1 MMHMRQSGASATPG
15 ATPTRKRRARAVSMH
30 ATPLLQVKLS
40 NLRSRIAFFLLTLGF
55 LALIARAVWLQVI
68 SQDFLQHQGE
78 VRYQRTLEL
87 PASRGKILDRNGHT
101 LATSLPASA
110 VWVNP
115 PEFRANEQ
123 ELAQLAKLLGMR
135 SSDIQQRAS
144 QEEKTFVYLKRQVD
158 AEVARQVEALQIP
171 GLHFRREYKRYYPEG
186 DTAAHVV
193 GFTNVE
199 DSGQEGI
206 ELSREKL
213 LSGVPGS
220 RVVIRDRLGRIIED
234 VREVRD
240 PQHGRDLALAI
251 DSKIQFIAFNAIRDA
266 VETHRAKAAAAVV
279 IDVHTGELLALANWP
294 SYNPNQR
301 SHLSGAQLRNRVI
314 TDIFEPGSTMKPFTT
329 ALALES
335 NRVRPESTFNVAP
348 GRMTI
353 GSHTINDAH
362 AYGVLT
368 VEQIL
373 QKSSNVGTAKM
384 ALQMPPEEMWQL
396 FTQVGFGQAPDIG
409 FPGAV
414 AGRVRP
420 HRSWKPIEQ
429 ATMSYGHGIS
439 VSLLQLARAYSIFA
453 RDGELIPVTMLKH
466 ADRVE
471 GESVIRKETA
481 KSVRHMLELAAG
493 PGGTAPQAQI
503 QGYRVAG
510 KTGTAHKLE
519 NGRYANKYVASFVG
533 FAPVSDPRIII
544 AVMVDE
550 PSAGKYYGGLVA
562 APVFSRIGGE
572 SLRALRVMPDA
583 NMQAFVPS
591 SVPASYQA
599 VQEPA
604 PPAIVSQS
612 ETASQSEAASV
623 ASDDKHAAD
632 SPQTVAAAR
641 GSGRR

>member
-1 MMHMRQSGASATPG
+1 MN
-15 ATPTRKRRARAVSMH
+15 
-30 ATPLLQVKLS
+30 ATPLLQVRLS
-40 NLRSRIAFFLLTLGF
+40 ALRSRIAFFLLTLGF
-55 LALIARAVWLQVI
+55 VALLARAVWLQVF
-68 SQDFLQHQGE
+68 SQDYLQREGQ

-115 PEFRANEQ
+115 PEYRASE
-123 ELAQLAKLLGMR
+123 AQVLQLSRLLGMKV
-135 SSDIQQRAS
+135 SDLHQRVG
-144 QEEKTFVYLKRQVD
+144 QEEKTFVYLRRQVD
-158 AEVARQVEALQIP
+158 SDLARQVESLQIP
-171 GLHFRREYKRYYPEG
+171 GVHLRREYKRYYPEG
-186 DTAAHVV
+186 EVLAHVI

-206 ELSREKL
+206 ELSKEKH
-213 LSGVPGS
+213 LSGIAGS

-240 PQHGRDLALAI
+240 PQHGSDIALSI
-251 DSKIQFIAFNAIRDA
+251 DSRIQFIAFNAIRDA
-266 VETHRAKAAAAVV
+266 VEEHRAKAAAAVV
-279 IDVHTGELLALANWP
+279 IDVETGELLALANWP

-301 SHLSGAQLRNRVI
+301 AHLSGAQLRNRVI

-329 ALALES
+329 ALALNS
-335 NRVRPESTFNVAP
+335 ARVRPESTFNVAP

-353 GSHTINDAH
+353 GNHTISDAH

-373 QKSSNVGTAKM
+373 QKSSNIGTAKM
-384 ALQMPPEEMWQL
+384 ALQIPAQEMWQL
-396 FTQVGFGQAPDIG
+396 FTQVGFGQVPDIG

-420 HRSWKPIEQ
+420 HRTWKPIEQ

-453 RDGELIPVTMLKH
+453 RDGELIPVTMLRH
-466 ADRVE
+466 AGKAE
-471 GESVIRKETA
+471 GDTVIRAETA
-481 KSVRHMLELAAG
+481 KTVRRMLELAAG

-562 APVFSRIGGE
+562 APIFARIGGE
-572 SLRALRVMPDA
+572 SLRTMRVMPDA
-583 NMQAFVPS
+583 SMQAFTVTQ
-591 SVPASYQA
+591 PAR
-599 VQEPA
+599 EPA
-604 PPAIVSQS
+604 PPSIALEEGTGALS
-612 ETASQSEAASV
+612 AS
-623 ASDDKHAAD
+623 
-632 SPQTVAAAR
+632 AR
-641 GSGRR
+641 ATQMVGREPVR

>member
-1 MMHMRQSGASATPG
+1 
-15 ATPTRKRRARAVSMH
+15 
-30 ATPLLQVKLS
+30 LLQVRLS
-40 NLRSRIAFFLLTLGF
+40 ALRSRIAFFLLALGF
-55 LALIARAVWLQVI
+55 VALIARAVWLQVF
-68 SQDFLQHQGE
+68 SQDYLQREGQ

-87 PASRGKILDRNGHT
+87 PASRGKILDRNGQT

-115 PEFRANEQ
+115 PEYRASE
-123 ELAQLAKLLGMR
+123 AQVLQLSRLLGMKV
-135 SSDIQQRAS
+135 SDLHQRVG
-144 QEEKTFVYLKRQVD
+144 QEEKTFVYLRRQVD
-158 AEVARQVEALQIP
+158 SDLARQVESLQIP
-171 GLHFRREYKRYYPEG
+171 GVHLRREYKRYYPEG
-186 DTAAHVV
+186 ETAAHVV

-206 ELSREKL
+206 ELSKEKH
-213 LSGVPGS
+213 LSGIAGS

-240 PQHGRDLALAI
+240 PQHGTDIALSI
-251 DSKIQFIAFNAIRDA
+251 DSRIQFIAFNAIRDA
-266 VETHRAKAAAAVV
+266 VEEHRAKAAAAVV
-279 IDVHTGELLALANWP
+279 IDVETGELLALANWP

-301 SHLSGAQLRNRVI
+301 AHLSGAQLRNRVI

-329 ALALES
+329 ALALNS
-335 NRVRPESTFNVAP
+335 ARVRPESTFNVAP

-353 GSHTINDAH
+353 GSHTISDAH

-373 QKSSNVGTAKM
+373 QKSSNIGTAKM
-384 ALQMPPEEMWQL
+384 ALQIPPQEMWQL
-396 FTQVGFGQAPDIG
+396 FMQVGFGQVPDIG

-420 HRSWKPIEQ
+420 HRTWKPIEQ

-453 RDGELIPVTMLKH
+453 RDGELIPVTMLRH
-466 ADRVE
+466 AAKAQGDP
-471 GESVIRKETA
+471 VIRAETA
-481 KSVRHMLELAAG
+481 KTVRRMLELAAG

-550 PSAGKYYGGLVA
+550 PSAGKYFGGLVA
-562 APVFSRIGGE
+562 APIFARIGGE
-572 SLRALRVMPDA
+572 SLRTMRVMPDA
-583 NMQAFVPS
+583 SMQAFTVAQP
-591 SVPASYQA
+591 VR
-599 VQEPA
+599 EPA
-604 PPAIVSQS
+604 PPSIALEEEAGTLS
-612 ETASQSEAASV
+612 AS
-623 ASDDKHAAD
+623 
-632 SPQTVAAAR
+632 AR
-641 GSGRR
+641 ATQMVGQERVR

>member
-1 MMHMRQSGASATPG
+1 MNQAP
-15 ATPTRKRRARAVSMH
+15 RRARPVSMN
-30 ATPLLQVKLS
+30 ATPLLQVRLS
-40 NLRSRIAFFLLTLGF
+40 ALRSRIAFFLLTLGF
-55 LALIARAVWLQVI
+55 VALIARAVWLQVF
-68 SQDFLQHQGE
+68 SQDYLQREGQ

-87 PASRGKILDRNGHT
+87 PASRGKILDRNGQT

-115 PEFRANEQ
+115 PEYRASE
-123 ELAQLAKLLGMR
+123 AQVLQLSRLLGMKV
-135 SSDIQQRAS
+135 SDLHQRVG
-144 QEEKTFVYLKRQVD
+144 QEEKTFVYLRRQVD
-158 AEVARQVEALQIP
+158 SDLARQVESLQIP
-171 GLHFRREYKRYYPEG
+171 GVHLRREYKRYYPEG
-186 DTAAHVV
+186 ETAAHVV

-206 ELSREKL
+206 ELSKEKH
-213 LSGVPGS
+213 LSGIAGS

-240 PQHGRDLALAI
+240 PQHGTDIALSI
-251 DSKIQFIAFNAIRDA
+251 DSRIQFIAFNAIRDA
-266 VETHRAKAAAAVV
+266 VEEHRAKAAAAVV
-279 IDVHTGELLALANWP
+279 IDVETGELLALANWP

-301 SHLSGAQLRNRVI
+301 AHLSGAQLRNRVI

-329 ALALES
+329 ALALNS
-335 NRVRPESTFNVAP
+335 ARVRPESTFNVAP

-353 GSHTINDAH
+353 GSHTISDAH

-373 QKSSNVGTAKM
+373 QKSSNIGTAKM
-384 ALQMPPEEMWQL
+384 ALQIPPQEMWQL
-396 FTQVGFGQAPDIG
+396 FMQVGFGQVPDIG

-420 HRSWKPIEQ
+420 HRTWKPIEQ

-453 RDGELIPVTMLKH
+453 RDGELIPVTMLRH
-466 ADRVE
+466 AAKAQGDP
-471 GESVIRKETA
+471 VIRAETA
-481 KSVRHMLELAAG
+481 KTVRRMLELAAG

-544 AVMVDE
+544 ALMVDE
-550 PSAGKYYGGLVA
+550 PSAGKYFGGLVA
-562 APVFSRIGGE
+562 APIFARIGGE
-572 SLRALRVMPDA
+572 SLRTMRVMPDA
-583 NMQAFVPS
+583 SMQAFTVAQP
-591 SVPASYQA
+591 VR
-599 VQEPA
+599 EPA
-604 PPAIVSQS
+604 PPSIALEEEAGTLS
-612 ETASQSEAASV
+612 AS
-623 ASDDKHAAD
+623 
-632 SPQTVAAAR
+632 AR
-641 GSGRR
+641 ATQMVGQERVR

>member
-1 MMHMRQSGASATPG
+1 MRLSA
-15 ATPTRKRRARAVSMH
+15 
-30 ATPLLQVKLS
+30 
-40 NLRSRIAFFLLTLGF
+40 LRSRIAFFLLTLGF
-55 LALIARAVWLQVI
+55 VALIARAVWLQVF
-68 SQDFLQHQGE
+68 SQDYLQREGQ

-87 PASRGKILDRNGHT
+87 PASRGKILDRNGQT

-115 PEFRANEQ
+115 PEYRASE
-123 ELAQLAKLLGMR
+123 AQVLQLSRLLGMKV
-135 SSDIQQRAS
+135 SDLHQRVG
-144 QEEKTFVYLKRQVD
+144 QEEKTFVYLRRQVD
-158 AEVARQVEALQIP
+158 SDLARQVESLQIP
-171 GLHFRREYKRYYPEG
+171 GVHLRREYKRYYPEG
-186 DTAAHVV
+186 ETAAHVV

-206 ELSREKL
+206 ELSKEKH
-213 LSGVPGS
+213 LSGIAGS

-240 PQHGRDLALAI
+240 PQHGTDIALSI
-251 DSKIQFIAFNAIRDA
+251 DSRIQFIAFNAIRDA
-266 VETHRAKAAAAVV
+266 VEEHRAKAAAAVV
-279 IDVHTGELLALANWP
+279 IDVETGELLALANWP

-301 SHLSGAQLRNRVI
+301 AHLSGAQLRNRVI

-329 ALALES
+329 ALALNS
-335 NRVRPESTFNVAP
+335 ARVRPESTFNVAP

-353 GSHTINDAH
+353 GSHTISDAH

-373 QKSSNVGTAKM
+373 QKSSNIGTAKM
-384 ALQMPPEEMWQL
+384 ALQIPPQEMWQL
-396 FTQVGFGQAPDIG
+396 FMQVGFGQVPDIG

-420 HRSWKPIEQ
+420 HRTWKPIEQ

-453 RDGELIPVTMLKH
+453 RDGELIPVTMLRH
-466 ADRVE
+466 AAKAQGDP
-471 GESVIRKETA
+471 VIRAETA
-481 KSVRHMLELAAG
+481 KTVRRMLELAAG

-550 PSAGKYYGGLVA
+550 PSAGKYFGGLVA
-562 APVFSRIGGE
+562 APIFARIGGE
-572 SLRALRVMPDA
+572 SLRTMRVMPDA
-583 NMQAFVPS
+583 SMQAFTVAQP
-591 SVPASYQA
+591 VR
-599 VQEPA
+599 EPA
-604 PPAIVSQS
+604 PPSIALEEEAGTLS
-612 ETASQSEAASV
+612 AS
-623 ASDDKHAAD
+623 
-632 SPQTVAAAR
+632 AR
-641 GSGRR
+641 ATQMVGQERVR

>member
-1 MMHMRQSGASATPG
+1 MSPSP
-15 ATPTRKRRARAVSMH
+15 RRARAVSMN
-30 ATPLLQVKLS
+30 ASPLLQLRIS
-40 NLRSRIAFFLLTLGF
+40 ALRSRIAFFLLTMGF
-55 LALIARAVWLQVI
+55 VALIARAVWLQVF
-68 SQDFLQHQGE
+68 SQDYLQREGQ

-87 PASRGKILDRNGHT
+87 PASRGKILDRNGQT

-115 PEFRANEQ
+115 PEYRATE
-123 ELAQLAKLLGMR
+123 AQLLQLSRLLSMKVA
-135 SSDIQQRAS
+135 DIQQRIA
-144 QEEKTFVYLKRQVD
+144 QEEKTFVYLRRQVD
-158 AEVARQVEALQIP
+158 SDLARQVESLQIP
-171 GLHFRREYKRYYPEG
+171 GVHLRREYKRYYPEG
-186 DTAAHVV
+186 ETAAHIV

-206 ELSREKL
+206 ELSKEKH
-213 LSGVPGS
+213 LSGIAGS

-240 PQHGRDLALAI
+240 PQHGGDISLSI
-251 DSKIQFIAFNAIRDA
+251 DSRIQFIAFNAIRDA
-266 VETHRAKAAAAVV
+266 VEEHRAKAAAAVV
-279 IDVHTGELLALANWP
+279 IDVETGELLALANWP

-301 SHLSGAQLRNRVI
+301 AHLSGAQLRNRVI

-329 ALALES
+329 ALALNS
-335 NRVRPESTFNVAP
+335 SRVRPESTFNVAP

-353 GSHTINDAH
+353 GNHTISDAH

-373 QKSSNVGTAKM
+373 QKSSNIGTAKM
-384 ALQMPPEEMWQL
+384 ALQIPAQEMWQL
-396 FTQVGFGQAPDIG
+396 FTHVGFGQAPDIG

-453 RDGELIPVTMLKH
+453 RDGELIPVTMLRH
-466 ADRVE
+466 SERVE
-471 GESVIRKETA
+471 GEAVIRPDTA
-481 KSVRHMLELAAG
+481 KTVRRMLELAAG

-533 FAPVSDPRIII
+533 FAPVSEPRVII

-562 APVFSRIGGE
+562 APIFARIGGE
-572 SLRALRVMPDA
+572 SLRTLRVMPDA
-583 NMQAFVPS
+583 SMQAFTVAQ
-591 SVPASYQA
+591 PAR
-599 VQEPA
+599 EPA
-604 PPAIVSQS
+604 PP
-612 ETASQSEAASV
+612 SV
-623 ASDDKHAAD
+623 AIQDEAGGAGLVPLKA
-632 SPQTVAAAR
+632 TRVAGQESLR
-641 GSGRR
+641 

>member
-1 MMHMRQSGASATPG
+1 MSPSP
-15 ATPTRKRRARAVSMH
+15 RRARAVSMN
-30 ATPLLQVKLS
+30 ASPLLQLRIS
-40 NLRSRIAFFLLTLGF
+40 ALRSRIAFFLLTMGF
-55 LALIARAVWLQVI
+55 VALIARAVWLQVF
-68 SQDFLQHQGE
+68 SQDYLQREGQ

-87 PASRGKILDRNGHT
+87 PASRGKILDRNGQT

-115 PEFRANEQ
+115 PEYRATE
-123 ELAQLAKLLGMR
+123 AQLLQLSRLLSMKVA
-135 SSDIQQRAS
+135 DIQQRVA
-144 QEEKTFVYLKRQVD
+144 QEEKTFVYLRRQVD
-158 AEVARQVEALQIP
+158 SDLARQVESLQIP
-171 GLHFRREYKRYYPEG
+171 GVHLRREYKRYYPEG
-186 DTAAHVV
+186 ETAAHIV

-206 ELSREKL
+206 ELSKEKH
-213 LSGVPGS
+213 LSGIAGS

-240 PQHGRDLALAI
+240 PQHGGDISLSI
-251 DSKIQFIAFNAIRDA
+251 DSRIQFIAFNAIRDA
-266 VETHRAKAAAAVV
+266 VEEHRAKAAAAVV
-279 IDVHTGELLALANWP
+279 IDVETGELLALANWP

-301 SHLSGAQLRNRVI
+301 AHLSGAQLRNRVI

-329 ALALES
+329 ALALNS
-335 NRVRPESTFNVAP
+335 SRVRPESTFNVAP

-353 GSHTINDAH
+353 GNHTISDAH

-373 QKSSNVGTAKM
+373 QKSSNIGTAKM
-384 ALQMPPEEMWQL
+384 ALQIPAQEMWQL
-396 FTQVGFGQAPDIG
+396 FTHVGFGQAPDIG

-453 RDGELIPVTMLKH
+453 RDGELIPVTMLRH
-466 ADRVE
+466 SDRVE
-471 GESVIRKETA
+471 GEAVIRPDTA
-481 KSVRHMLELAAG
+481 KTVRRMLELAAG

-533 FAPVSDPRIII
+533 FAPVSEPRVII

-562 APVFSRIGGE
+562 APIFARIGGE
-572 SLRALRVMPDA
+572 SLRTLRVMPDA
-583 NMQAFVPS
+583 SMQAFTVAQ
-591 SVPASYQA
+591 PAR
-599 VQEPA
+599 EPA
-604 PPAIVSQS
+604 PP
-612 ETASQSEAASV
+612 SV
-623 ASDDKHAAD
+623 AIQDEAGGAGLVPLKA
-632 SPQTVAAAR
+632 TRVAGQESLR
-641 GSGRR
+641 

>member
-1 MMHMRQSGASATPG
+1 MNQAP
-15 ATPTRKRRARAVSMH
+15 RRARPVSMNT
-30 ATPLLQVKLS
+30 TPLLQVRLS
-40 NLRSRIAFFLLTLGF
+40 ALRSRIAFFLLTLGF
-55 LALIARAVWLQVI
+55 VALIARAVWLQVF
-68 SQDFLQHQGE
+68 SQDYLQREGQ

-87 PASRGKILDRNGHT
+87 PASRGKILDRNGQT

-115 PEFRANEQ
+115 PEYRASE
-123 ELAQLAKLLGMR
+123 AQVLQLSRLLGMKV
-135 SSDIQQRAS
+135 SDLHQRVG
-144 QEEKTFVYLKRQVD
+144 QEEKTFVYLRRQVD
-158 AEVARQVEALQIP
+158 SDLARQVESLQIP
-171 GLHFRREYKRYYPEG
+171 GVHLRREYKRYYPEG
-186 DTAAHVV
+186 ETAAHVV

-206 ELSREKL
+206 ELSKEKH
-213 LSGVPGS
+213 LSGIAGS

-240 PQHGRDLALAI
+240 PQHGTDIALSI
-251 DSKIQFIAFNAIRDA
+251 DSRIQFIAFNAIRDA
-266 VETHRAKAAAAVV
+266 VEEHRAKAAAAVV
-279 IDVHTGELLALANWP
+279 IDVETGELLALANWP

-301 SHLSGAQLRNRVI
+301 AHLSGAQLRNRVI

-329 ALALES
+329 ALALNS
-335 NRVRPESTFNVAP
+335 ARVRPESTFNVAP

-353 GSHTINDAH
+353 GSHTISDAH

-373 QKSSNVGTAKM
+373 QKSSNIGTAKM
-384 ALQMPPEEMWQL
+384 ALQIPPQEMWQL
-396 FTQVGFGQAPDIG
+396 FMQVGFGQVPDIG

-420 HRSWKPIEQ
+420 HRTWKPIEQ

-453 RDGELIPVTMLKH
+453 RDGELIPVTMLRH
-466 ADRVE
+466 AAKAQGDP
-471 GESVIRKETA
+471 VIRAETA
-481 KSVRHMLELAAG
+481 KTVRRMLELAAG

-550 PSAGKYYGGLVA
+550 PSAGKYFGGLVA
-562 APVFSRIGGE
+562 APIFARIGGE
-572 SLRALRVMPDA
+572 SLRTMRVMPDA
-583 NMQAFVPS
+583 SMQAFTVAQP
-591 SVPASYQA
+591 VR
-599 VQEPA
+599 EPA
-604 PPAIVSQS
+604 PPSIALEEEAGTLS
-612 ETASQSEAASV
+612 AS
-623 ASDDKHAAD
+623 
-632 SPQTVAAAR
+632 AR
-641 GSGRR
+641 ATQMVGQVRVR

>member
-1 MMHMRQSGASATPG
+1 MNQAP
-15 ATPTRKRRARAVSMH
+15 RRARPVSMS
-30 ATPLLQVKLS
+30 ATPLLQVRLS
-40 NLRSRIAFFLLTLGF
+40 ALRSRIAFFLLTLGF
-55 LALIARAVWLQVI
+55 VALIARAVWLQVF
-68 SQDFLQHQGE
+68 SQDYLQREGQ

-87 PASRGKILDRNGHT
+87 PASRGKILDRNGQT

-115 PEFRANEQ
+115 PEYRASE
-123 ELAQLAKLLGMR
+123 AQVLQLSRLLGMKV
-135 SSDIQQRAS
+135 SDLHQRVG
-144 QEEKTFVYLKRQVD
+144 QEEKTFVYLRRQVD
-158 AEVARQVEALQIP
+158 SDLARQVESLQIP
-171 GLHFRREYKRYYPEG
+171 GVHLRREYKRYYPEG
-186 DTAAHVV
+186 ETAAHVV

-206 ELSREKL
+206 ELSKEKH
-213 LSGVPGS
+213 LSGIAGS

-240 PQHGRDLALAI
+240 PQHGTDIALSI
-251 DSKIQFIAFNAIRDA
+251 DSRIQFIAFNAIRDA
-266 VETHRAKAAAAVV
+266 VEEHRAKAAAAVV
-279 IDVHTGELLALANWP
+279 IDVETGELLALANWP

-301 SHLSGAQLRNRVI
+301 AHLSGAQLRNRVI

-329 ALALES
+329 ALALNS
-335 NRVRPESTFNVAP
+335 ARVRPESTFNVAP

-353 GSHTINDAH
+353 GSHTISDAH

-373 QKSSNVGTAKM
+373 QKSSNIGTAKM
-384 ALQMPPEEMWQL
+384 ALQIPPQEMWQL
-396 FTQVGFGQAPDIG
+396 FMQVGFGQVPDIG

-420 HRSWKPIEQ
+420 HRTWKPIEQ

-453 RDGELIPVTMLKH
+453 RDGELIPVTMLRH
-466 ADRVE
+466 AAKAQGDP
-471 GESVIRKETA
+471 VIRAETA
-481 KSVRHMLELAAG
+481 RTVRRMLELAAG

-550 PSAGKYYGGLVA
+550 PSAGKYFGGLVA
-562 APVFSRIGGE
+562 APIFARIGGE
-572 SLRALRVMPDA
+572 SLRTMRVMPDA
-583 NMQAFVPS
+583 SMQAFTVAQP
-591 SVPASYQA
+591 VR
-599 VQEPA
+599 EPA
-604 PPAIVSQS
+604 PPSIALEEEAGTLS
-612 ETASQSEAASV
+612 AS
-623 ASDDKHAAD
+623 
-632 SPQTVAAAR
+632 AR
-641 GSGRR
+641 ATQMVGQERVR

>member
-1 MMHMRQSGASATPG
+1 MN
-15 ATPTRKRRARAVSMH
+15 
-30 ATPLLQVKLS
+30 ATPLLQVRLS
-40 NLRSRIAFFLLTLGF
+40 ALRSRIAFFLLTLGF
-55 LALIARAVWLQVI
+55 VALIARAVWLQVF
-68 SQDFLQHQGE
+68 SQDYLQREGQ

-87 PASRGKILDRNGHT
+87 PASRGKILDRNGQT

-115 PEFRANEQ
+115 PEYRASE
-123 ELAQLAKLLGMR
+123 AQVLQLSRLLGMKV
-135 SSDIQQRAS
+135 SDLHQRVG
-144 QEEKTFVYLKRQVD
+144 QEEKTFVYLRRQVD
-158 AEVARQVEALQIP
+158 SDLARQVESLQIP
-171 GLHFRREYKRYYPEG
+171 GVHLRREYKRYYPEG
-186 DTAAHVV
+186 ETAAHVV
-193 GFTNVE
+193 GFTNVG

-206 ELSREKL
+206 ELSKEKH
-213 LSGVPGS
+213 LSGIAGS

-240 PQHGRDLALAI
+240 PQHGTDIALSI
-251 DSKIQFIAFNAIRDA
+251 DSRIQFIAFNAIRDA
-266 VETHRAKAAAAVV
+266 VEEHRAKAAAAVV
-279 IDVHTGELLALANWP
+279 IDVETGELLALANWP

-301 SHLSGAQLRNRVI
+301 AHLSGAQLRNRVI

-329 ALALES
+329 ALALNS
-335 NRVRPESTFNVAP
+335 ARVRPESTFNVAP

-353 GSHTINDAH
+353 GSHTISDAH

-373 QKSSNVGTAKM
+373 QKSSNIGTAKM
-384 ALQMPPEEMWQL
+384 ALQIPPQEMWQL
-396 FTQVGFGQAPDIG
+396 FMQVGFGQVPDIG

-420 HRSWKPIEQ
+420 HRTWKPIEQ

-453 RDGELIPVTMLKH
+453 RDGELIPVTMLRH
-466 ADRVE
+466 AAKAQGDP
-471 GESVIRKETA
+471 VIRAETA
-481 KSVRHMLELAAG
+481 KTVRRMLELAAG

-550 PSAGKYYGGLVA
+550 PSAGKYFGGLVA
-562 APVFSRIGGE
+562 APIFARIGGE
-572 SLRALRVMPDA
+572 SLRTMRVMPDA
-583 NMQAFVPS
+583 SMQAFTVAQP
-591 SVPASYQA
+591 VR
-599 VQEPA
+599 EPA
-604 PPAIVSQS
+604 PPSIALEEEAGTLS
-612 ETASQSEAASV
+612 AS
-623 ASDDKHAAD
+623 
-632 SPQTVAAAR
+632 AR
-641 GSGRR
+641 ATQMVGQERVR

>member
-1 MMHMRQSGASATPG
+1 MS
-15 ATPTRKRRARAVSMH
+15 
-30 ATPLLQVKLS
+30 ATPLLQVRLS
-40 NLRSRIAFFLLTLGF
+40 ALRSRIAFFLLTLGF
-55 LALIARAVWLQVI
+55 VALIARAVWLQVF
-68 SQDFLQHQGE
+68 SQDYLQREGQ

-87 PASRGKILDRNGHT
+87 PASRGKILDRNGQT

-115 PEFRANEQ
+115 PEYRASE
-123 ELAQLAKLLGMR
+123 AQVLQLSRLLGMKV
-135 SSDIQQRAS
+135 SDLHQRVG
-144 QEEKTFVYLKRQVD
+144 QEEKTFVYLRRQVD
-158 AEVARQVEALQIP
+158 SDLARQVESLQIP
-171 GLHFRREYKRYYPEG
+171 GVHLRREYKRYYPEG
-186 DTAAHVV
+186 ETAAHVV

-206 ELSREKL
+206 ELSKEKH
-213 LSGVPGS
+213 LSGIAGS

-240 PQHGRDLALAI
+240 PQHGTDIALSI
-251 DSKIQFIAFNAIRDA
+251 DSRIQFIAFNAIRDA
-266 VETHRAKAAAAVV
+266 VEEHRAKAAAAVV
-279 IDVHTGELLALANWP
+279 IDVETGELLALANWP

-301 SHLSGAQLRNRVI
+301 AHLSGAQLRNRVI

-329 ALALES
+329 ALALNS
-335 NRVRPESTFNVAP
+335 ARVRPESTFNVAP

-353 GSHTINDAH
+353 GSHTISDAH

-373 QKSSNVGTAKM
+373 QKSSNIGTAKM
-384 ALQMPPEEMWQL
+384 ALQIPPQEMWQL
-396 FTQVGFGQAPDIG
+396 FMQVGFGQVPDIG

-420 HRSWKPIEQ
+420 HRTWKPIEQ

-453 RDGELIPVTMLKH
+453 RDGELIPVTMLRH
-466 ADRVE
+466 AAKAQGDP
-471 GESVIRKETA
+471 VIRAETA
-481 KSVRHMLELAAG
+481 KTVRRMLELAAG

-550 PSAGKYYGGLVA
+550 PSAGKYFGGLVA
-562 APVFSRIGGE
+562 APIFARIGGE
-572 SLRALRVMPDA
+572 SLRTMRVMPDA
-583 NMQAFVPS
+583 SMQAFTVAQP
-591 SVPASYQA
+591 VR
-599 VQEPA
+599 EPA
-604 PPAIVSQS
+604 PPSIALEEEAGTLS
-612 ETASQSEAASV
+612 AS
-623 ASDDKHAAD
+623 
-632 SPQTVAAAR
+632 AR
-641 GSGRR
+641 ATQMVGQERVR

>member
-1 MMHMRQSGASATPG
+1 VRLSA
-15 ATPTRKRRARAVSMH
+15 
-30 ATPLLQVKLS
+30 
-40 NLRSRIAFFLLTLGF
+40 LRSRIAFFLLTLGF
-55 LALIARAVWLQVI
+55 VALIARAVWLQVF
-68 SQDFLQHQGE
+68 SQDYLQREGQ

-87 PASRGKILDRNGHT
+87 PASRGKILDRNGQT

-115 PEFRANEQ
+115 PEYRASE
-123 ELAQLAKLLGMR
+123 AQVLQLSRLLGMKV
-135 SSDIQQRAS
+135 SDLHQRVG
-144 QEEKTFVYLKRQVD
+144 QEEKTFVYLRRQVD
-158 AEVARQVEALQIP
+158 SDLARQVESLQIP
-171 GLHFRREYKRYYPEG
+171 GVHLRREYKRYYPEG
-186 DTAAHVV
+186 ETAAHVV

-206 ELSREKL
+206 ELSKEKH
-213 LSGVPGS
+213 LSGIAGS

-240 PQHGRDLALAI
+240 PQHGTDIALSI
-251 DSKIQFIAFNAIRDA
+251 DSRIQFIAFNAIRDA
-266 VETHRAKAAAAVV
+266 VEEHRAKAAAAVV
-279 IDVHTGELLALANWP
+279 IDVETGELLALANWP

-301 SHLSGAQLRNRVI
+301 AHLSGAQLRNRVI

-329 ALALES
+329 ALALNS
-335 NRVRPESTFNVAP
+335 ARVRPESTFNVAP

-353 GSHTINDAH
+353 GSHTISDAH

-373 QKSSNVGTAKM
+373 QKSSNIGTAKM
-384 ALQMPPEEMWQL
+384 ALQIPPQEMWQL
-396 FTQVGFGQAPDIG
+396 FMQVGFGQVPDIG

-420 HRSWKPIEQ
+420 HRTWKPIEQ

-453 RDGELIPVTMLKH
+453 RDGELIPVTMLRH
-466 ADRVE
+466 AAKAQGDP
-471 GESVIRKETA
+471 VIRAETA
-481 KSVRHMLELAAG
+481 KTVRRMLELAAG

-550 PSAGKYYGGLVA
+550 PSAGKYFGGLVA
-562 APVFSRIGGE
+562 APIFARIGGE
-572 SLRALRVMPDA
+572 SLRTMRVMPDA
-583 NMQAFVPS
+583 SMQAFTVAQP
-591 SVPASYQA
+591 VR
-599 VQEPA
+599 EPA
-604 PPAIVSQS
+604 PPSIALEEEAGTLS
-612 ETASQSEAASV
+612 AS
-623 ASDDKHAAD
+623 
-632 SPQTVAAAR
+632 AR
-641 GSGRR
+641 ATQMVGQERVR

>member
-1 MMHMRQSGASATPG
+1 MSPSP
-15 ATPTRKRRARAVSMH
+15 RRARAVSMN
-30 ATPLLQVKLS
+30 ASPLLQLRIS
-40 NLRSRIAFFLLTLGF
+40 ALRSRIAFFLLTMGF
-55 LALIARAVWLQVI
+55 VALIARAVWLQVF
-68 SQDFLQHQGE
+68 SQDYLQREGQ

-87 PASRGKILDRNGHT
+87 PASRGKILDRNGQT

-115 PEFRANEQ
+115 PEYRATE
-123 ELAQLAKLLGMR
+123 AQLLQLSRLLSMKVA
-135 SSDIQQRAS
+135 DIQQRVA
-144 QEEKTFVYLKRQVD
+144 QEEKTFVYLRRQVD
-158 AEVARQVEALQIP
+158 SDLARQVESLQIP
-171 GLHFRREYKRYYPEG
+171 GVHLRREYKRYYPEG
-186 DTAAHVV
+186 ETAAHIV

-206 ELSREKL
+206 ELSKEKH
-213 LSGVPGS
+213 LSGIAGS

-240 PQHGRDLALAI
+240 PQHGGDISLSI
-251 DSKIQFIAFNAIRDA
+251 DSRIQFIAFNAIRDA
-266 VETHRAKAAAAVV
+266 VEEHRAKAAAAVV
-279 IDVHTGELLALANWP
+279 IDVETGELLALANWP

-301 SHLSGAQLRNRVI
+301 AHLSGAQLRNRVI

-329 ALALES
+329 ALALNS
-335 NRVRPESTFNVAP
+335 SRVRPESTFNVAP

-353 GSHTINDAH
+353 GNHTISDAH

-373 QKSSNVGTAKM
+373 QKSSNIGTAKM
-384 ALQMPPEEMWQL
+384 ALQIPAQEMWQL
-396 FTQVGFGQAPDIG
+396 FTHVGFGQAPDIG

-453 RDGELIPVTMLKH
+453 RDGELIPVTMLRH
-466 ADRVE
+466 SDRVE
-471 GESVIRKETA
+471 GEAVIRPDTA
-481 KSVRHMLELAAG
+481 KTVRRMLELAAG

-510 KTGTAHKLE
+510 KTGTAHKVE

-533 FAPVSDPRIII
+533 FAPVSEPRVII

-562 APVFSRIGGE
+562 APIFARIGGE
-572 SLRALRVMPDA
+572 SLRTLRVMPDA
-583 NMQAFVPS
+583 SMQAFTVAQ
-591 SVPASYQA
+591 PAR
-599 VQEPA
+599 EPA
-604 PPAIVSQS
+604 PP
-612 ETASQSEAASV
+612 SV
-623 ASDDKHAAD
+623 AIQDEAGGAGLAPLKA
-632 SPQTVAAAR
+632 TRVAGQEALR
-641 GSGRR
+641 

>member
-1 MMHMRQSGASATPG
+1 MSPQA
-15 ATPTRKRRARAVSMH
+15 RRARPVSMH
-30 ATPLLQVKLS
+30 ATPLLQVRLS
-40 NLRSRIAFFLLTLGF
+40 ALRSRIAFFLLTLGF
-55 LALIARAVWLQVI
+55 VALIARAVWLQVF
-68 SQDFLQHQGE
+68 SQDYLQREGQ

-87 PASRGKILDRNGHT
+87 PASRGKILDRNGQT

-115 PEFRANEQ
+115 PEYRATE
-123 ELAQLAKLLGMR
+123 AQLLQLSKLLGMR
-135 SSDIQQRAS
+135 TSDLQQRVA
-144 QEEKTFVYLKRQVD
+144 QEEKTFVYLRRQVD
-158 AEVARQVEALQIP
+158 SDLARQVESLQIP
-171 GLHFRREYKRYYPEG
+171 GVHLRREYKRYYPEG
-186 DTAAHVV
+186 ETAAHVV

-206 ELSREKL
+206 ELSKEKHL
-213 LSGVPGS
+213 AGIAGS

-240 PQHGRDLALAI
+240 PQHGRDIALSI
-251 DSKIQFIAFNAIRDA
+251 DSRIQFIAFNAIRDA
-266 VETHRAKAAAAVV
+266 VEEHRAKAAAAVV
-279 IDVHTGELLALANWP
+279 IDVETGELLALANWP

-301 SHLSGAQLRNRVI
+301 AHLSGAQLRNRAI

-329 ALALES
+329 ALALNS
-335 NRVRPESTFNVAP
+335 ARVRPESTFNVAP

-353 GSHTINDAH
+353 GNHTISDAH

-373 QKSSNVGTAKM
+373 QKSSNIGTAKM
-384 ALQMPPEEMWQL
+384 ALQIPAQEMWQL
-396 FTQVGFGQAPDIG
+396 FTHVGFGQAPDIG

-420 HRSWKPIEQ
+420 HRTWKPIEQ

-453 RDGELIPVTMLKH
+453 RDGELIPVTMLRH
-466 ADRVE
+466 GDRAE
-471 GESVIRKETA
+471 GAAVIRPDTA
-481 KSVRHMLELAAG
+481 RTVRHMLELAAG

-533 FAPVSDPRIII
+533 FAPASEPRIII

-550 PSAGKYYGGLVA
+550 PTAGKYYGGLVA
-562 APVFSRIGGE
+562 APIFARIGGE
-572 SLRALRVMPDA
+572 SLRTMRVMPDTS
-583 NMQAFVPS
+583 MQAYTVAQ
-591 SVPASYQA
+591 PAR
-599 VQEPA
+599 EPA
-604 PPAIVSQS
+604 PPRVAL
-612 ETASQSEAASV
+612 EEEASV
-623 ASDDKHAAD
+623 GASSA
-632 SPQTVAAAR
+632 PGMQVAGRER
-641 GSGRR
+641 GQ

>member
-1 MMHMRQSGASATPG
+1 MN
-15 ATPTRKRRARAVSMH
+15 
-30 ATPLLQVKLS
+30 ATPLLQVRLS
-40 NLRSRIAFFLLTLGF
+40 ALRSRIAFFLLTLGF
-55 LALIARAVWLQVI
+55 VALLARAVWLQVF
-68 SQDFLQHQGE
+68 SQDYLQREGQ

-115 PEFRANEQ
+115 PEYRASE
-123 ELAQLAKLLGMR
+123 AQVLQLSRLLGMKV
-135 SSDIQQRAS
+135 SDLHQRVG
-144 QEEKTFVYLKRQVD
+144 QEEKTFVYLRRQVD
-158 AEVARQVEALQIP
+158 SDLARQVESLQIP
-171 GLHFRREYKRYYPEG
+171 GVHLRREYKRYYPEG
-186 DTAAHVV
+186 ETAAHVV

-206 ELSREKL
+206 ELSKEKH
-213 LSGVPGS
+213 LSGIAGS

-240 PQHGRDLALAI
+240 PQHGSDIALSI
-251 DSKIQFIAFNAIRDA
+251 DSRIQFIAFNAIRDA
-266 VETHRAKAAAAVV
+266 VEEHRAKAAAAVV
-279 IDVHTGELLALANWP
+279 IDVETGELLALANWP

-301 SHLSGAQLRNRVI
+301 AHLSGAQLRNRVI

-329 ALALES
+329 ALALNS
-335 NRVRPESTFNVAP
+335 ARVRPESTFNVAP

-353 GSHTINDAH
+353 GNHTISDAH

-373 QKSSNVGTAKM
+373 QKSSNIGTAKM
-384 ALQMPPEEMWQL
+384 ALQIPAQEMWQL
-396 FTQVGFGQAPDIG
+396 FTQVGFGQVPDIG

-420 HRSWKPIEQ
+420 HRTWKPIEQ

-453 RDGELIPVTMLKH
+453 RDGELIPVTMLRH
-466 ADRVE
+466 AGKAE
-471 GESVIRKETA
+471 GDTVIRAETA
-481 KSVRHMLELAAG
+481 KTVRRMLELAVG

-562 APVFSRIGGE
+562 APIFARIGGE
-572 SLRALRVMPDA
+572 SLRTMRVMPDA
-583 NMQAFVPS
+583 SMQAFTVTQ
-591 SVPASYQA
+591 PAR
-599 VQEPA
+599 EPA
-604 PPAIVSQS
+604 PPSIALEEGTGALS
-612 ETASQSEAASV
+612 AS
-623 ASDDKHAAD
+623 
-632 SPQTVAAAR
+632 AR
-641 GSGRR
+641 ATQMVGREPVR

>member
-1 MMHMRQSGASATPG
+1 MNQAP
-15 ATPTRKRRARAVSMH
+15 RRARPVSMS
-30 ATPLLQVKLS
+30 ATPLLQVRLS
-40 NLRSRIAFFLLTLGF
+40 ALRSRIAFFLLTLGF
-55 LALIARAVWLQVI
+55 VALIARAVWLQVF
-68 SQDFLQHQGE
+68 SQDYLQREGQ

-87 PASRGKILDRNGHT
+87 PASRGKILDRNGQT

-115 PEFRANEQ
+115 PEYRASE
-123 ELAQLAKLLGMR
+123 AQVLQLSRLLGMKV
-135 SSDIQQRAS
+135 SDLHQRVG
-144 QEEKTFVYLKRQVD
+144 QEEKTFVYLRRQVD
-158 AEVARQVEALQIP
+158 SDLARQVESLQIP
-171 GLHFRREYKRYYPEG
+171 GVHLRREYKRYYPEG
-186 DTAAHVV
+186 ETAAHVV

-206 ELSREKL
+206 ELSKEKH
-213 LSGVPGS
+213 LSGIAGS

-240 PQHGRDLALAI
+240 PQHGTDIALSI
-251 DSKIQFIAFNAIRDA
+251 DSRIQFIAFNAIRDA
-266 VETHRAKAAAAVV
+266 VEEHRAKAAAAVV
-279 IDVHTGELLALANWP
+279 IDVETGELLALANWP

-301 SHLSGAQLRNRVI
+301 AHLSGAQLRNRVI

-329 ALALES
+329 ALALNS
-335 NRVRPESTFNVAP
+335 ARVRPESTFNVAP

-353 GSHTINDAH
+353 GSHTISDAH

-373 QKSSNVGTAKM
+373 QKSSNIGTAKM
-384 ALQMPPEEMWQL
+384 ALQIPPQEMWQL
-396 FTQVGFGQAPDIG
+396 FMQVGFGQVPDIG

-420 HRSWKPIEQ
+420 HRTWKPIEQ

-453 RDGELIPVTMLKH
+453 RDGELIPVTMLRH
-466 ADRVE
+466 AAKAQGDP
-471 GESVIRKETA
+471 VIRAETA
-481 KSVRHMLELAAG
+481 KTVRRMLELAAG

-550 PSAGKYYGGLVA
+550 PSAGKYFGGLVA
-562 APVFSRIGGE
+562 APIFARIGGE
-572 SLRALRVMPDA
+572 SLRTMRVMPDA
-583 NMQAFVPS
+583 SMQAFTVAQP
-591 SVPASYQA
+591 VR
-599 VQEPA
+599 EPA
-604 PPAIVSQS
+604 PPSIALEEEAGTLS
-612 ETASQSEAASV
+612 AS
-623 ASDDKHAAD
+623 
-632 SPQTVAAAR
+632 AR
-641 GSGRR
+641 ATQMVGQVRVR

>member
-1 MMHMRQSGASATPG
+1 MN
-15 ATPTRKRRARAVSMH
+15 
-30 ATPLLQVKLS
+30 ATPLLQVRLS
-40 NLRSRIAFFLLTLGF
+40 ALRSRIAFFLLTLGF
-55 LALIARAVWLQVI
+55 VALLARAVWLQVF
-68 SQDFLQHQGE
+68 SQDYLQREGQ

-115 PEFRANEQ
+115 PEYRASE
-123 ELAQLAKLLGMR
+123 AQLLQLSRLLGMKV
-135 SSDIQQRAS
+135 SDLQQRVG
-144 QEEKTFVYLKRQVD
+144 QEEKTFVYLRRQVD
-158 AEVARQVEALQIP
+158 SDLARQVESLQIP
-171 GLHFRREYKRYYPEG
+171 GVHLRREYKRYYPEG
-186 DTAAHVV
+186 ETAAHVV

-206 ELSREKL
+206 ELSKEKH
-213 LSGVPGS
+213 LSGIAGS

-240 PQHGRDLALAI
+240 PQHGSDIALSI
-251 DSKIQFIAFNAIRDA
+251 DSRIQFIAFNAIRDA
-266 VETHRAKAAAAVV
+266 VEEHRAKAAAAVV
-279 IDVHTGELLALANWP
+279 IDVETGELLALANWP

-301 SHLSGAQLRNRVI
+301 AHLSGAQLRNRVI

-329 ALALES
+329 ALALNS
-335 NRVRPESTFNVAP
+335 ARVRPESTFNVAP
-348 GRMTI
+348 GRMTV
-353 GSHTINDAH
+353 GNHTISDAH

-373 QKSSNVGTAKM
+373 QKSSNIGTAKM
-384 ALQMPPEEMWQL
+384 ALQIPAQEMWQL
-396 FTQVGFGQAPDIG
+396 FTQVGFGQVPDLG

-420 HRSWKPIEQ
+420 HRTWKPIEQ

-453 RDGELIPVTMLKH
+453 RDGELIPVTMLRH
-466 ADRVE
+466 AAKAE
-471 GESVIRKETA
+471 GDPVIRAETA
-481 KSVRHMLELAAG
+481 RTVRRMLELAAG

-550 PSAGKYYGGLVA
+550 PTAGKYYGGLVA
-562 APVFSRIGGE
+562 APIFARIGGE
-572 SLRALRVMPDA
+572 SLRTMRVMPDA
-583 NMQAFVPS
+583 SMQAFTVAQP
-591 SVPASYQA
+591 VR
-599 VQEPA
+599 EPA
-604 PPAIVSQS
+604 PPSIAV
-612 ETASQSEAASV
+612 EEAAGTLS
-623 ASDDKHAAD
+623 AS
-632 SPQTVAAAR
+632 AR
-641 GSGRR
+641 ATQMVGREPVR

>member
-1 MMHMRQSGASATPG
+1 MNQAP
-15 ATPTRKRRARAVSMH
+15 RRARPVSMN
-30 ATPLLQVKLS
+30 ATPLLQVRLS
-40 NLRSRIAFFLLTLGF
+40 ALRSRIAFFLLTLGF
-55 LALIARAVWLQVI
+55 VALIARAVWLQVF
-68 SQDFLQHQGE
+68 SQDYLQREGQ

-87 PASRGKILDRNGHT
+87 PASRGKILDRNGQT

-115 PEFRANEQ
+115 PEYRASE
-123 ELAQLAKLLGMR
+123 AQVLQLSRLLGMKV
-135 SSDIQQRAS
+135 SDLHQRVG
-144 QEEKTFVYLKRQVD
+144 QEEKTFVYLRRQVD
-158 AEVARQVEALQIP
+158 SDLARQVESLQIP
-171 GLHFRREYKRYYPEG
+171 GVHLRREYKRYYPEG
-186 DTAAHVV
+186 ETAAHVV

-206 ELSREKL
+206 ELSKEKH
-213 LSGVPGS
+213 LSGIAGS

-240 PQHGRDLALAI
+240 PQHGTDIALSI
-251 DSKIQFIAFNAIRDA
+251 DSRIQFIAFNAIRDA
-266 VETHRAKAAAAVV
+266 VEEHRAKAAAAVV
-279 IDVHTGELLALANWP
+279 IDVETGELLALANWP

-301 SHLSGAQLRNRVI
+301 AHLSGAQLRNRVI

-329 ALALES
+329 ALALNS
-335 NRVRPESTFNVAP
+335 ARVRPESTFNVAP

-353 GSHTINDAH
+353 GSHTISDAH

-373 QKSSNVGTAKM
+373 QKSSNIGTAKM
-384 ALQMPPEEMWQL
+384 ALQIPPQEMWQL
-396 FTQVGFGQAPDIG
+396 FMQVGFGQVPDIG

-420 HRSWKPIEQ
+420 HRTWKPIEQ

-453 RDGELIPVTMLKH
+453 RDGELIPVTMLRH
-466 ADRVE
+466 AAKAQGDP
-471 GESVIRKETA
+471 VIRAETA
-481 KSVRHMLELAAG
+481 KTVRRMLELAAG

-550 PSAGKYYGGLVA
+550 PSAGKYFGGLVA
-562 APVFSRIGGE
+562 APIFARIGGE
-572 SLRALRVMPDA
+572 SLRTMRVMPDA
-583 NMQAFVPS
+583 SMQAFTVAQP
-591 SVPASYQA
+591 VR
-599 VQEPA
+599 EPA
-604 PPAIVSQS
+604 PPSIALEEEAGTLS
-612 ETASQSEAASV
+612 AS
-623 ASDDKHAAD
+623 
-632 SPQTVAAAR
+632 AR
-641 GSGRR
+641 ATQMVGQERVR

>member
-1 MMHMRQSGASATPG
+1 MNMRQTAASALAG
-15 ATPTRKRRARAVSMH
+15 APPTRKRRVRAVSMH

-40 NLRSRIAFFLLTLGF
+40 NLRSRIAFFLLTIGF

-68 SQDFLQHQGE
+68 SQDFLQQQGE

-87 PASRGKILDRNGHT
+87 PASRGKILDRNGNT

-115 PEFRANEQ
+115 PEFSATEQ
-123 ELAQLAKLLGMR
+123 QLSQLAKLLGMR
-135 SSDIQQRAS
+135 LSDIQHRIA

-158 AEVARQVEALQIP
+158 ADVARQVEALHIP

-206 ELSREKL
+206 ELSSEKM

-240 PQHGRDLALAI
+240 PQHGRDLALAL
-251 DSKIQFIAFNAIRDA
+251 DSKVQFIAFNAIRDA
-266 VETHRAKAAAAVV
+266 VDMHRAKAAAAVV

-329 ALALES
+329 ALALDS

-353 GSHTINDAH
+353 GSNTINDAR
-362 AYGVLT
+362 AYGVLS

-420 HRSWKPIEQ
+420 HRTWKPIEQ

-466 ADRVE
+466 PERVD
-471 GESVIRKETA
+471 GEQVIRKDTA

-519 NGRYANKYVASFVG
+519 NGRYANKYIASFVG
-533 FAPVSDPRIII
+533 FAPVSDPRIIV

-572 SLRALRVMPDA
+572 SLQALRVMPDA
-583 NMQAFVPS
+583 NMQAFVPTAT
-591 SVPASYQA
+591 PAAFQPA
-599 VQEPA
+599 QEPA
-604 PPAIVSQS
+604 PPAIGVAQ
-612 ETASQSEAASV
+612 EAAAPNTDNSN
-623 ASDDKHAAD
+623 AD
-632 SPQTVAAAR
+632 SGPQRLAAAK
-641 GSGRR
+641 GSTKR

>member
-1 MMHMRQSGASATPG
+1 MNQAP
-15 ATPTRKRRARAVSMH
+15 RRARPVSMN
-30 ATPLLQVKLS
+30 ATPLLQVRLS
-40 NLRSRIAFFLLTLGF
+40 ALRSRIAFFLLTLGF
-55 LALIARAVWLQVI
+55 VALIARAVWLQVF
-68 SQDFLQHQGE
+68 SQDYLQREGQ

-87 PASRGKILDRNGHT
+87 PASRGKILDRNGQT

-115 PEFRANEQ
+115 PEYRASE
-123 ELAQLAKLLGMR
+123 AQVLQLSRLLGMKV
-135 SSDIQQRAS
+135 SDLHQRVG
-144 QEEKTFVYLKRQVD
+144 QEEKTFVYLRRQVD
-158 AEVARQVEALQIP
+158 SDLARQVESLQIP
-171 GLHFRREYKRYYPEG
+171 GVHLRREYKRYYPEG
-186 DTAAHVV
+186 ETAAHVV

-206 ELSREKL
+206 ELSKEKH
-213 LSGVPGS
+213 LSGIAGS

-240 PQHGRDLALAI
+240 PQHGTDIALSI
-251 DSKIQFIAFNAIRDA
+251 DSRIQFIAFNAIRDA
-266 VETHRAKAAAAVV
+266 VEEHRAKAAAAVV
-279 IDVHTGELLALANWP
+279 IDVETGELLALANWP

-301 SHLSGAQLRNRVI
+301 AHLSGAQLRNRVI

-329 ALALES
+329 ALALNS
-335 NRVRPESTFNVAP
+335 ARVRPESTFNVAP

-353 GSHTINDAH
+353 GSHTISDAH

-373 QKSSNVGTAKM
+373 QKSSNIGTAKM
-384 ALQMPPEEMWQL
+384 ALQIPPQEMWQL
-396 FTQVGFGQAPDIG
+396 FMQVGFGQVPDIG

-420 HRSWKPIEQ
+420 HRTWKPIEQ

-453 RDGELIPVTMLKH
+453 RDGELIPVTMLRQAAK
-466 ADRVE
+466 AQGDP
-471 GESVIRKETA
+471 VIRAETA
-481 KSVRHMLELAAG
+481 KTVRRMLELAAG

-550 PSAGKYYGGLVA
+550 PSAGKYFGGLVA
-562 APVFSRIGGE
+562 APIFARIGGE
-572 SLRALRVMPDA
+572 SLRTMRVMPDA
-583 NMQAFVPS
+583 SMQAFTVAQP
-591 SVPASYQA
+591 VR
-599 VQEPA
+599 EPA
-604 PPAIVSQS
+604 PPSIALEEEAGTLS
-612 ETASQSEAASV
+612 AS
-623 ASDDKHAAD
+623 
-632 SPQTVAAAR
+632 AR
-641 GSGRR
+641 ATQMVGQERVR

>member
-1 MMHMRQSGASATPG
+1 MNQAP
-15 ATPTRKRRARAVSMH
+15 RRARPVSMS
-30 ATPLLQVKLS
+30 ATPLLQVRLS
-40 NLRSRIAFFLLTLGF
+40 ALRSRIAFFLLTLGF
-55 LALIARAVWLQVI
+55 VALIARAVWLQVF
-68 SQDFLQHQGE
+68 SQDYLQREGQ

-87 PASRGKILDRNGHT
+87 PASRGKILDRNGQT

-115 PEFRANEQ
+115 PEYRASE
-123 ELAQLAKLLGMR
+123 AQVLQLSRLLGMKV
-135 SSDIQQRAS
+135 SDLHQRVG
-144 QEEKTFVYLKRQVD
+144 QEEKTFVYLRRQVD
-158 AEVARQVEALQIP
+158 SDLARQVESLQIP
-171 GLHFRREYKRYYPEG
+171 GVHLRREYKRYYPEG
-186 DTAAHVV
+186 ETAAHVV

-206 ELSREKL
+206 ELSKEKH
-213 LSGVPGS
+213 LSGIAGS

-240 PQHGRDLALAI
+240 PQHGTDIALSI
-251 DSKIQFIAFNAIRDA
+251 DSRIQFIAFNAIRDA
-266 VETHRAKAAAAVV
+266 VEEHRAKAAAAVV
-279 IDVHTGELLALANWP
+279 IDVETGELLALANWP

-301 SHLSGAQLRNRVI
+301 AHLSGAQLRNRVI

-329 ALALES
+329 ALALNS
-335 NRVRPESTFNVAP
+335 ARVRPESTFNVAP

-353 GSHTINDAH
+353 GSHTISDAH

-373 QKSSNVGTAKM
+373 QKSSNIGTAKM
-384 ALQMPPEEMWQL
+384 ALQIPPQEMWQL
-396 FTQVGFGQAPDIG
+396 FMQVGFGQVPDIG

-420 HRSWKPIEQ
+420 HRTWKPIEQ

-453 RDGELIPVTMLKH
+453 RDGELIPVTMLRQAAK
-466 ADRVE
+466 AQGDP
-471 GESVIRKETA
+471 VIRAETA
-481 KSVRHMLELAAG
+481 KTVRRMLELAAG

-550 PSAGKYYGGLVA
+550 PSAGKYFGGLVA
-562 APVFSRIGGE
+562 APIFARIGGE
-572 SLRALRVMPDA
+572 SLRTMRVMPDA
-583 NMQAFVPS
+583 SMQAFTVAQP
-591 SVPASYQA
+591 VR
-599 VQEPA
+599 EPA
-604 PPAIVSQS
+604 PPSIALEEEAGTLS
-612 ETASQSEAASV
+612 AS
-623 ASDDKHAAD
+623 
-632 SPQTVAAAR
+632 AR
-641 GSGRR
+641 ATQMVGQERVR

>member
-1 MMHMRQSGASATPG
+1 MN
-15 ATPTRKRRARAVSMH
+15 
-30 ATPLLQVKLS
+30 ATPLLQVRLS
-40 NLRSRIAFFLLTLGF
+40 ALRSRIAFFLLTLGF
-55 LALIARAVWLQVI
+55 VALIARAVWLQVF
-68 SQDFLQHQGE
+68 SQDYLQREGQ

-87 PASRGKILDRNGHT
+87 PASRGKILDRNGQT

-115 PEFRANEQ
+115 PEYRASE
-123 ELAQLAKLLGMR
+123 AQVLQLSRLLGMKV
-135 SSDIQQRAS
+135 SDLHQRVG
-144 QEEKTFVYLKRQVD
+144 QEEKTFVYLRRQVD
-158 AEVARQVEALQIP
+158 SDLARQVESLQIP
-171 GLHFRREYKRYYPEG
+171 GVHLRREYKRYYPEG
-186 DTAAHVV
+186 ETAAHVV

-206 ELSREKL
+206 ELSKEKH
-213 LSGVPGS
+213 LSGIAGS

-240 PQHGRDLALAI
+240 PQHGTDIALSI
-251 DSKIQFIAFNAIRDA
+251 DSRIQFIAFNAIRDA
-266 VETHRAKAAAAVV
+266 VEEHRAKAAAAVV
-279 IDVHTGELLALANWP
+279 IDVETGELLALANWP

-301 SHLSGAQLRNRVI
+301 AHLSGAQLRNRVI

-329 ALALES
+329 ALALNS
-335 NRVRPESTFNVAP
+335 ARVRPESTFNVAP

-353 GSHTINDAH
+353 GSHTISDAH

-373 QKSSNVGTAKM
+373 QKSSNIGTAKM
-384 ALQMPPEEMWQL
+384 ALQIPPQEMWQL
-396 FTQVGFGQAPDIG
+396 FMQVGFGQVPDIG

-420 HRSWKPIEQ
+420 HRTWKPIEQ

-453 RDGELIPVTMLKH
+453 RDGELIPVTMLRH
-466 ADRVE
+466 AAKAQGDP
-471 GESVIRKETA
+471 VIRAETA
-481 KSVRHMLELAAG
+481 KTVRRMLELAAG

-550 PSAGKYYGGLVA
+550 PSAGKYFGGLVA
-562 APVFSRIGGE
+562 APIFARIGGE
-572 SLRALRVMPDA
+572 SLRTMRVMPDA
-583 NMQAFVPS
+583 SMQAFTVAQP
-591 SVPASYQA
+591 VR
-599 VQEPA
+599 EPA
-604 PPAIVSQS
+604 PPSIALEEEAGTLS
-612 ETASQSEAASV
+612 AS
-623 ASDDKHAAD
+623 
-632 SPQTVAAAR
+632 AR
-641 GSGRR
+641 ATQMVGQERVR

>member
-1 MMHMRQSGASATPG
+1 MSMHQQTSGQALGSQAV
-15 ATPTRKRRARAVSMH
+15 RKRRPRAVSMN

-55 LALIARAVWLQVI
+55 LALMARAVWLQVI
-68 SQDFLQHQGE
+68 SQDFLQRQGE

-87 PASRGKILDRNGHT
+87 PASRGKILDRNGNT

-115 PEFRANEQ
+115 PEFRASDQ
-123 ELAQLAKLLGMR
+123 QLAQLAKLLGMR
-135 SSDIQQRAS
+135 LGDIKQRVA

-158 AEVARQVEALQIP
+158 ADVARQVEALQIS
-171 GLHFRREYKRYYPEG
+171 GLHLRREYKRYYPEG

-206 ELSREKL
+206 ELSREKML
-213 LSGVPGS
+213 AGVAGS

-240 PQHGRDLALAI
+240 PQHGRDLALSL

-266 VETHRAKAAAAVV
+266 VDMHRAKAAAAVV
-279 IDVHTGELLALANWP
+279 IDVQTGELLALANWP

-329 ALALES
+329 ALALDS
-335 NRVRPESTFNVAP
+335 NRVRPDSTFNVAP

-353 GSHTINDAH
+353 GSNTINDAH

-373 QKSSNVGTAKM
+373 QKSSNVGTVKM
-384 ALQMPPEEMWQL
+384 ALQMPPQEMWQL

-471 GESVIRKETA
+471 GEAVIRKDTA
-481 KSVRHMLELAAG
+481 KAVRHMLELAAG

-533 FAPVSDPRIII
+533 FAPVSDPRIIV

-583 NMQAFVPS
+583 NLQAFVPKAGQINLQ
-591 SVPASYQA
+591 PA
-599 VQEPA
+599 QEPA
-604 PPAIVSQS
+604 PPAVTVQQ
-612 ETASQSEAASV
+612 ETAAAAEGSDRPDELSQTLV
-623 ASDDKHAAD
+623 
-632 SPQTVAAAR
+632 AAR
-641 GSGRR
+641 GASKR

>member
-1 MMHMRQSGASATPG
+1 
-15 ATPTRKRRARAVSMH
+15 
-30 ATPLLQVKLS
+30 
-40 NLRSRIAFFLLTLGF
+40 
-55 LALIARAVWLQVI
+55 
-68 SQDFLQHQGE
+68 
-78 VRYQRTLEL
+78 
-87 PASRGKILDRNGHT
+87 
-101 LATSLPASA
+101 
-110 VWVNP
+110 
-115 PEFRANEQ
+115 
-123 ELAQLAKLLGMR
+123 
-135 SSDIQQRAS
+135 
-144 QEEKTFVYLKRQVD
+144 
-158 AEVARQVEALQIP
+158 VEALQIE
-171 GLHFRREYKRYYPEG
+171 GLHLRREYKRYYPEG

-206 ELSREKL
+206 ELSREKSL
-213 LSGVPGS
+213 AGVSGS

-240 PQHGRDLALAI
+240 PQHGRDFSLSL

-266 VETHRAKAAAAVV
+266 VELHRAKAAAAVV
-279 IDVHTGELLALANWP
+279 IDVYTGELLALANWP

-314 TDIFEPGSTMKPFTT
+314 TDTFEPGSTMKPFTT
-329 ALALES
+329 ALALNS

-353 GSHTINDAH
+353 GNHTINDAH
-362 AYGVLT
+362 PYGVLT

-384 ALQMPPEEMWQL
+384 ALQMPPEEMWRL

-453 RDGELIPVTMLKH
+453 RDGELIPITMQKH
-466 ADRVE
+466 AERVE

-481 KSVRHMLELAAG
+481 KAVRHMLELAAG

-519 NGRYANKYVASFVG
+519 NGHYASKYVASFVG
-533 FAPVSDPRIII
+533 FTPVSDPRIII

-583 NMQAFVPS
+583 NMQAFIPK
-591 SVPASYQA
+591 AGQAYQEA
-599 VQEPA
+599 AQEPA
-604 PPAIVSQS
+604 PPAAALPLES
-612 ETASQSEAASV
+612 AASADTDA
-623 ASDDKHAAD
+623 ASKG
-632 SPQTVAAAR
+632 PQKLAAAR
-641 GSGRR
+641 ATVTR

>member
-1 MMHMRQSGASATPG
+1 MNQAP
-15 ATPTRKRRARAVSMH
+15 RRARPVSMS
-30 ATPLLQVKLS
+30 ATPLLQVRLS
-40 NLRSRIAFFLLTLGF
+40 ALRSRIAFFLLTLGF
-55 LALIARAVWLQVI
+55 VALIARAVWLQVF
-68 SQDFLQHQGE
+68 SQDYLQREGQ

-87 PASRGKILDRNGHT
+87 PASRGKILDRNGQT

-115 PEFRANEQ
+115 PEYRASE
-123 ELAQLAKLLGMR
+123 AQVLQLSRLLGMKV
-135 SSDIQQRAS
+135 SDLHQRVG
-144 QEEKTFVYLKRQVD
+144 QEEKTFVYLRRQVNSD
-158 AEVARQVEALQIP
+158 LARQVESLQIP
-171 GLHFRREYKRYYPEG
+171 GVHLRREYKRYYPEG
-186 DTAAHVV
+186 ETAAHVV

-206 ELSREKL
+206 ELSKEKH
-213 LSGVPGS
+213 LSGIAGS

-240 PQHGRDLALAI
+240 PQHGTDIALSI
-251 DSKIQFIAFNAIRDA
+251 DSRIQFIAFNAIRDA
-266 VETHRAKAAAAVV
+266 VEEHRAKAAAAVV
-279 IDVHTGELLALANWP
+279 IDVETGELLALANWP

-301 SHLSGAQLRNRVI
+301 AHLSGAQLRNRVI

-329 ALALES
+329 ALALNS
-335 NRVRPESTFNVAP
+335 ARVRPESTFNVAP

-353 GSHTINDAH
+353 GSHTISDAH

-373 QKSSNVGTAKM
+373 QKSSNIGTAKM
-384 ALQMPPEEMWQL
+384 ALQIPPQEMWQL
-396 FTQVGFGQAPDIG
+396 FMQVGFGQVPDIG

-420 HRSWKPIEQ
+420 HRTWKPIEQ

-453 RDGELIPVTMLKH
+453 RDGELIPVTMLRH
-466 ADRVE
+466 AAKAQGDP
-471 GESVIRKETA
+471 VIRAETA
-481 KSVRHMLELAAG
+481 KTVRRMLELAAG

-550 PSAGKYYGGLVA
+550 PSAGKYFGGLVA
-562 APVFSRIGGE
+562 APIFARIGGE
-572 SLRALRVMPDA
+572 SLRTMRVMPDA
-583 NMQAFVPS
+583 SMQAFTVAQP
-591 SVPASYQA
+591 VR
-599 VQEPA
+599 EPA
-604 PPAIVSQS
+604 PPSIALEEEAGTLS
-612 ETASQSEAASV
+612 AS
-623 ASDDKHAAD
+623 
-632 SPQTVAAAR
+632 AR
-641 GSGRR
+641 ATQMVGQERVR

>member
-1 MMHMRQSGASATPG
+1 MNMRQTAASALAG
-15 ATPTRKRRARAVSMH
+15 APPTRKRRVRAVSMH

-40 NLRSRIAFFLLTLGF
+40 NLRSRIAFFLLTIGF

-68 SQDFLQHQGE
+68 SQDFLQQQGE

-87 PASRGKILDRNGHT
+87 PASRGKILDRNGNT

-115 PEFRANEQ
+115 PEFSATEQ
-123 ELAQLAKLLGMR
+123 QLSQLAKLLGMR
-135 SSDIQQRAS
+135 LSDIQHRIA

-158 AEVARQVEALQIP
+158 ADVARQVEALHIP

-206 ELSREKL
+206 ELSSEKM

-240 PQHGRDLALAI
+240 PQHGRDLALAL
-251 DSKIQFIAFNAIRDA
+251 DSKVQFIAFNAIRDA
-266 VETHRAKAAAAVV
+266 VDMHRAKAAAAVV

-329 ALALES
+329 ALALDS

-353 GSHTINDAH
+353 GSNTINDAR
-362 AYGVLT
+362 AYGVLS

-420 HRSWKPIEQ
+420 HRTWKPIEQ

-466 ADRVE
+466 PERVD
-471 GESVIRKETA
+471 GEQVIRKDTA

-519 NGRYANKYVASFVG
+519 NGRYANKYIASFVG
-533 FAPVSDPRIII
+533 FAPVSDPRIIV

-572 SLRALRVMPDA
+572 SLQALRVMPDA
-583 NMQAFVPS
+583 NMQAFVPTAT
-591 SVPASYQA
+591 PAAFQPA
-599 VQEPA
+599 QEPA
-604 PPAIVSQS
+604 PPAIGVAQ
-612 ETASQSEAASV
+612 EAAAPNTDNSN
-623 ASDDKHAAD
+623 AD
-632 SPQTVAAAR
+632 SSPQRLAAAK
-641 GSGRR
+641 GSTKR

>member
-1 MMHMRQSGASATPG
+1 MNQAP
-15 ATPTRKRRARAVSMH
+15 RRARPVSMS
-30 ATPLLQVKLS
+30 ATPLLQVRLS
-40 NLRSRIAFFLLTLGF
+40 ALRSRIAFFLLTLGF
-55 LALIARAVWLQVI
+55 VALIARAVWLQVF
-68 SQDFLQHQGE
+68 SQDYLQREGQ

-87 PASRGKILDRNGHT
+87 PASRGKILDRNGQT

-115 PEFRANEQ
+115 PEYRASE
-123 ELAQLAKLLGMR
+123 AQVLQLSRLLGMKV
-135 SSDIQQRAS
+135 SDLHQRVG
-144 QEEKTFVYLKRQVD
+144 QEEKTFVYLRRQVD
-158 AEVARQVEALQIP
+158 SDLARQVESLQIP
-171 GLHFRREYKRYYPEG
+171 GVHLRREYKRYYPEG
-186 DTAAHVV
+186 ETAAHVV

-206 ELSREKL
+206 ELSKEKH
-213 LSGVPGS
+213 LSGIAGS

-240 PQHGRDLALAI
+240 PQHGTDIALSI
-251 DSKIQFIAFNAIRDA
+251 DSRIQFIAFNAIRDA
-266 VETHRAKAAAAVV
+266 VEEHRAKAAAAVV
-279 IDVHTGELLALANWP
+279 IDVETGELLALANWP

-301 SHLSGAQLRNRVI
+301 AHLSGAQLRNRVI

-329 ALALES
+329 ALALNS
-335 NRVRPESTFNVAP
+335 ARVRPESTFNVAP

-353 GSHTINDAH
+353 GSHTISDAH

-373 QKSSNVGTAKM
+373 QKSSNIGTAKM
-384 ALQMPPEEMWQL
+384 ALQIPPQEMWQL
-396 FTQVGFGQAPDIG
+396 FMQVGFGQVPDIG

-420 HRSWKPIEQ
+420 HRTWKPIEQ

-453 RDGELIPVTMLKH
+453 RDGELIPVTMLRH
-466 ADRVE
+466 AAKAQGDP
-471 GESVIRKETA
+471 VIRAETA
-481 KSVRHMLELAAG
+481 KTVRRMLELAAG

-550 PSAGKYYGGLVA
+550 PSAGKYFGGLVA
-562 APVFSRIGGE
+562 APIFARIGGE
-572 SLRALRVMPDA
+572 SLRTMRVMPDA
-583 NMQAFVPS
+583 SMQAFTVAQP
-591 SVPASYQA
+591 VR
-599 VQEPA
+599 EPA
-604 PPAIVSQS
+604 PPSIALEEEAGTLS
-612 ETASQSEAASV
+612 AS
-623 ASDDKHAAD
+623 
-632 SPQTVAAAR
+632 AR
-641 GSGRR
+641 ATQMVGQERVR